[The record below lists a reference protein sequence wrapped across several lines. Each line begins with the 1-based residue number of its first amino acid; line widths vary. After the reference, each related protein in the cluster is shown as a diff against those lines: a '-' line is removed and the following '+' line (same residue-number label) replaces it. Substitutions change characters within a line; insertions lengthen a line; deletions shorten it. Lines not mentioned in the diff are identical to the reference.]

1 MTNNMTE
8 NQDYK
13 NLYIKEKI
21 KYLEE
26 ENQLKNK
33 IIKLLENKIKKL
45 ENKNFNELYSIK
57 NLPIN
62 PKLVYML
69 YNEKQYI
76 FICHRSCELDI
87 INNENTKLAIHT
99 NFTCNNTPVKWIFNY
114 KKDNIA
120 SLIFDI
126 ENEHK
131 MFNWKVYSDGNCV
144 CLSKNMES
152 LFEIIMIDYN
162 RFYIKDFKSGKYLCN
177 NKSVRNEHSYFIELI
192 DKIEEKETE
201 RFVFYYDN

>member
-1 MTNNMTE
+1 MTE

-87 INNENTKLAIHT
+87 INNENT
-99 NFTCNNTPVKWIFNY
+99 
-114 KKDNIA
+114 
-120 SLIFDI
+120 
-126 ENEHK
+126 
-131 MFNWKVYSDGNCV
+131 
-144 CLSKNMES
+144 
-152 LFEIIMIDYN
+152 
-162 RFYIKDFKSGKYLCN
+162 
-177 NKSVRNEHSYFIELI
+177 
-192 DKIEEKETE
+192 
-201 RFVFYYDN
+201 